1 MHLIYYFT
9 LLYPAGPQDLRVLQR
24 EGGSGVLPHLQDR
37 LHGEGLRHGGIC
49 QRALWGELEV
59 IRANSVNFLNGHLLQ
74 AHCTGE

>member
-37 LHGEGLRHGGIC
+37 LHGEGLRHGGLC
-49 QRALWGELEV
+49 QRALRGELKV
-59 IRANSVNFLNGHLLQ
+59 ILSNSVNILNVPLLQ
-74 AHCTGE
+74 ALWKS